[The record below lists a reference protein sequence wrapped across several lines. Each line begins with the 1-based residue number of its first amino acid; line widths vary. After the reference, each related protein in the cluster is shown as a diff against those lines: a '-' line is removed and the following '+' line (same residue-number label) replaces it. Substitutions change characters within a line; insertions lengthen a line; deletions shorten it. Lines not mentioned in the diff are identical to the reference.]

1 MVGIIT
7 NRQIGPNRDG
17 DKSRLLL
24 QVQMVDDDMRTVE
37 LVTQAGE
44 DTNPANGCRVVVI
57 NVPGYKVAVAV
68 TDDLTPEVD
77 PGEKEIYST
86 DNPATAKQA
95 RTRWKSDGTIVH
107 NLGTTEAARK
117 GDTAQLT
124 MQQADIL
131 ALATA
136 LLATGLFVPTGNPPV
151 PAGPVVFVDGE
162 ITSGTSEVLLP

>member
-1 MVGIIT
+1 
-7 NRQIGPNRDG
+7 
-17 DKSRLLL
+17 
-24 QVQMVDDDMRTVE
+24 MVDDDMRTVE

-95 RTRWKSDGTIVH
+95 RTLWDTAGNIVH
-107 NLGTTEAARK
+107 NQGAKSSVTYAEL
-117 GDTAQLT
+117 D
-124 MQQADIL
+124 L
-131 ALATA
+131 ALQAMINLIMAHVHTSA
-136 LLATGLFVPTGNPPV
+136 APGNPTTAPTA
-151 PAGPVVFVDGE
+151 P
-162 ITSGTSEVLLP
+162 ITLDISAAESPTVKLP